1 MVAFL
6 DEIRQRARHTAGPLL
21 IACVV
26 AYFGYHAIQGRRGVI
41 TWLQL
46 GQQIEQTRTALVH
59 SRAEERRLAHRVALV
74 RSESLDPDLLDERA
88 RAVLNLAH
96 PDDLVITTTVD

>member
-6 DEIRQRARHTAGPLL
+6 DEIRQRARYTAGPLL

-26 AYFGYHAIQGRRGVI
+26 AYFGYHAIQGRRGVVA
-41 TWLQL
+41 WLQL
-46 GQQIEQTRTALVH
+46 SQQIEQTRGALVL
-59 SRAEERRLAHRVALV
+59 SRVEERRLGHRVALF

-88 RAVLNLAH
+88 RVVLNLAH
-96 PDDLVITTTVD
+96 PDDLVIVAPAN